1 MFDISDILL
10 FAAAGLALNL
20 TPGPDM
26 LYCATRAASQGRAAG
41 VLSAIGGGVGGFVH
55 TLAAALGLS
64 ALLTYS
70 ATAFMLVKYAGV
82 IYLIYLGVQMIRS
95 KPIDPITKKLEKVS
109 NWKLFSQGA
118 MTTILNPKV
127 AIFFLS
133 FLPQF
138 VDPTRGSVPLQFIIL
153 GSIFCTTGT
162 TVNATV
168 GLLFG
173 YVGGWLESKPLFWR
187 VQKRVAGSVLVG
199 LGLVLALPAPS

>member
-1 MFDISDILL
+1 ML
-10 FAAAGLALNL
+10 FVAAGLALNL

-41 VLSAIGGGVGGFVH
+41 VLSAVGGGVGGLVH
-55 TLAAALGLS
+55 TFAAALGLS

-70 ATAFMLVKYAGV
+70 AIAFMVVKYAGV
-82 IYLIYLGVQMIRS
+82 VYLVYIGVQMIRS
-95 KPIDPITKKLEKVS
+95 GQAAAVTGKLTRVS
-109 NWKLFSQGA
+109 NWKVFQQGA

-138 VDPTRGSVPLQFIIL
+138 VDPSRGSVPLQFIIL
-153 GSIFCTTGT
+153 GSIFVTTGT
-162 TVNATV
+162 TVNVIV

-173 YVGGWLESKPLFWR
+173 YVGGWLDRKPLFWKIQR
-187 VQKRVAGSVLVG
+187 RVAGSILVA
-199 LGLVLALPAPS
+199 LGLSLALPDQR